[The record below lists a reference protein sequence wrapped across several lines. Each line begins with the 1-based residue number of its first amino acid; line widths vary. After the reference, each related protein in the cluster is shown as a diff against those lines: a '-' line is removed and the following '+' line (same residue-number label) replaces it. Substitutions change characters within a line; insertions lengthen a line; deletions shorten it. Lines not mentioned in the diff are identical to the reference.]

1 MLTDKA
7 LLKCAYY
14 CIEFRCCEQCPLFGE
29 FSDAEECAQFL
40 RKEIKETMDKSSK
53 SSESGF

>member
-7 LLKCAYY
+7 LLRCAYY

-29 FSDAEECAQFL
+29 FADAEECAQFL
-40 RKEIKETMDKSSK
+40 RQEIKDTMDNNK
-53 SSESGF
+53 SSE